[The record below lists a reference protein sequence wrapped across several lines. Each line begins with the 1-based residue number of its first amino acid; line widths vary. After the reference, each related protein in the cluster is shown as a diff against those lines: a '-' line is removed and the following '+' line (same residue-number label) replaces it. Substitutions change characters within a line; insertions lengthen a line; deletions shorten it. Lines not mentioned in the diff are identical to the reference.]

1 MPSLCIPYHLLETSL
16 QRGNAGIFIQG
27 TCVLQPFKK
36 NIGFLKPKFWENHFL
51 KTLEKH
57 VNPHIVN
64 MKFHKVTRVKYILKK
79 KPVWLRHP
87 LSTKSSCYNGG
98 HILFQHIKPLGWL
111 SIFIDIFVI
120 SAQKKK

>member
-1 MPSLCIPYHLLETSL
+1 M
-16 QRGNAGIFIQG
+16 
-27 TCVLQPFKK
+27 
-36 NIGFLKPKFWENHFL
+36 
-51 KTLEKH
+51 
-57 VNPHIVN
+57 NPHIVN

-98 HILFQHIKPLGWL
+98 HILFQNIKPLGWL

-120 SAQKKK
+120 SAQKKINLTFKYNTNGVISYYKNQIE